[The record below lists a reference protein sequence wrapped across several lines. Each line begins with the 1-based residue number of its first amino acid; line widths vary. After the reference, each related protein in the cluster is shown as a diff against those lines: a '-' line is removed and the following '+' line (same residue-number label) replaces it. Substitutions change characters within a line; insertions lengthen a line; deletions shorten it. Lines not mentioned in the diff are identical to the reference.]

1 MRKLTY
7 IVVFLISVTGHA
19 QNWQRSYT
27 DAVALAQN
35 EDKPIILIF
44 SGSDWCA
51 PCIKLD
57 RTIWQSQDFKA
68 HARDNYVLYKADFP
82 RKKANQLPEKI
93 KIENQRLADIF
104 NPEGHFPLVLILN
117 KDQKVLGKTG
127 YQKISPGAYISLLNT
142 FLK

>member
-7 IVVFLISVTGHA
+7 IVVFLVSVTGHA

-27 DAVALAQN
+27 DAVTLAQN

-57 RTIWQSQDFKA
+57 RTIWQSQDFKV
-68 HARDNYVLYKADFP
+68 HARDNYILYKADFP

-93 KIENQRLADIF
+93 KIENQGLADTF
-104 NPEGHFPLVLILN
+104 NPEGHFPLVLVLN
-117 KDQKVLGKTG
+117 KNQKVLGKTG
-127 YQKISPGAYISLLNT
+127 YRKISPGAYISLLNT